1 MLFETIRSTEIL
13 CYNFYYYFMIQHT
26 KIHRNYTEEK
36 TIYWR
41 HILNFFRNMVR
52 VQRLNGERFRRG
64 TGVCD
69 RTHIA

>member
-1 MLFETIRSTEIL
+1 
-13 CYNFYYYFMIQHT
+13 MIQHT

>member
-1 MLFETIRSTEIL
+1 
-13 CYNFYYYFMIQHT
+13 MIQHT

-69 RTHIA
+69 RTPFRGCLKSRSGRKKALSV